1 MLDHDPILG
10 QVGVERLLLTGQ
22 RLPPTRLVRQMA
34 RTPVLVRV
42 LGVESLNAVVA
53 LVQHDALRFVQAVQ

>member
-1 MLDHDPILG
+1 MPLAVMAKHLGQHLELVHLRQTMLDHDPVLG

-34 RTPVLVRV
+34 RTQRPVLVR
-42 LGVESLNAVVA
+42 L
-53 LVQHDALRFVQAVQ
+53 